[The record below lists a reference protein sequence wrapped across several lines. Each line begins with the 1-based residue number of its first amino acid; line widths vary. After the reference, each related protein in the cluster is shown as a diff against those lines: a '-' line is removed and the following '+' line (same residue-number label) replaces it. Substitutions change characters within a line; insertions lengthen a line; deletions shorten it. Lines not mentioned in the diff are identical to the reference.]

1 MRTLKI
7 FVVALSGLLLAFS
20 VAAET
25 ATLTFVLTGDIYEL
39 DSSKGRGGM
48 AKLSTVVQQQRAKGE
63 HVLFVHA
70 GDTFSP
76 SLLSGFTKGK
86 QMVEIFNAM
95 GLDYMVL
102 GNHEWDFGNEVL
114 HERIWE
120 ANFPIITSNV
130 LDEDGLAIDGTSN
143 TAMVTVG
150 PFRVG
155 ILGIVTPN
163 TKVVSSPGDM
173 EFLPSVETT
182 KKFAKQLR
190 SQGAN
195 LVVALAHLDYLEDLE
210 VLNDSGVDVLLSG
223 HDHYKITWD
232 NKRSVWMESGEDAE
246 NVAVMDITMESY
258 EKGGRQRFRWEAAMR
273 MMDTK
278 GVEGDPAIA
287 KLVKGYED
295 FLSKELDV
303 DIGQTHVDLDSRRK
317 SVREMETVI
326 GNVIADAMRESTGS
340 DVGFTNGGGI
350 RGKKLYDAGAMLTRR
365 DILTE
370 LPFGNVTVKLELSGQ
385 QIREALENG
394 VSQAGSR
401 AGRFPQVSGMAFT
414 WNSKAPAGQRVVSV
428 TVGGKPLDNGR
439 KYTLATNDYMAGGGD
454 GYKVFK
460 QGKVLINTSGGTL
473 MANTVIDHIAAS
485 GGIRA
490 KLEGRI
496 VKQ

>member
-7 FVVALSGLLLAFS
+7 FAAALSGLLLAFS

-163 TKVVSSPGDM
+163 TKVISSPGDM

-190 SQGAN
+190 NQGAN
-195 LVVALAHLDYLEDLE
+195 LVVALAHLDYLEDLD

-246 NVAVMDITMESY
+246 NVAVMDITLESY
-258 EKGGRQRFRWEAAMR
+258 EKRGRQRFRWEAAMR
-273 MMDTK
+273 MIDTK

-303 DIGQTHVDLDSRRK
+303 DIGQTHVELDSRRK
-317 SVREMETVI
+317 SVRSEETVI

-340 DVGFTNGGGI
+340 DVCITSGGGI
-350 RGKKLYDAGAMLTRR
+350 RGNKLYDAGAMLTRR

-394 VSQAGSR
+394 LSQVEES
-401 AGRFPQVSGMAFT
+401 AGRFPASFRDGVHVELQGASGTA
-414 WNSKAPAGQRVVSV
+414 SRQRH
-428 TVGGKPLDNGR
+428 GGR
-439 KYTLATNDYMAGGGD
+439 K
-454 GYKVFK
+454 
-460 QGKVLINTSGGTL
+460 
-473 MANTVIDHIAAS
+473 AARQ
-485 GGIRA
+485 RA
-490 KLEGRI
+490 QVHPRHQRLHGRWW
-496 VKQ
+496 

>member
-1 MRTLKI
+1 
-7 FVVALSGLLLAFS
+7 
-20 VAAET
+20 
-25 ATLTFVLTGDIYEL
+25 
-39 DSSKGRGGM
+39 
-48 AKLSTVVQQQRAKGE
+48 
-63 HVLFVHA
+63 
-70 GDTFSP
+70 
-76 SLLSGFTKGK
+76 
-86 QMVEIFNAM
+86 
-95 GLDYMVL
+95 
-102 GNHEWDFGNEVL
+102 
-114 HERIWE
+114 
-120 ANFPIITSNV
+120 
-130 LDEDGLAIDGTSN
+130 
-143 TAMVTVG
+143 
-150 PFRVG
+150 
-155 ILGIVTPN
+155 
-163 TKVVSSPGDM
+163 M

-190 SQGAN
+190 NQGAN
-195 LVVALAHLDYLEDLE
+195 LVVALAHLDYLEDLD

-232 NKRSVWMESGEDAE
+232 NMNSVWMESGEDAE

-258 EKGGRQRFRWEAAMR
+258 EKRGRQRFRWEAAMR

-278 GVEGDPAIA
+278 GVEDEPANA

-303 DIGQTHVDLDSRRK
+303 EIGQTHVELDSRRK
-317 SVREMETVI
+317 SVRSEETVI
-326 GNVIADAMRESTGS
+326 GNVITDAMRESTGS
-340 DVGFTNGGGI
+340 DVCITSGGGI
-350 RGKKLYDAGAMLTRR
+350 RGNKLYDAGTMLTHR

-370 LPFGNVTVKLELSGQ
+370 LPFGNVTVKLELSAQ

-394 VSQAGSR
+394 LSQVEES

-460 QGKVLINTSGGTL
+460 QGKVLINASGGTL

>member
-1 MRTLKI
+1 
-7 FVVALSGLLLAFS
+7 
-20 VAAET
+20 
-25 ATLTFVLTGDIYEL
+25 
-39 DSSKGRGGM
+39 
-48 AKLSTVVQQQRAKGE
+48 
-63 HVLFVHA
+63 
-70 GDTFSP
+70 
-76 SLLSGFTKGK
+76 
-86 QMVEIFNAM
+86 
-95 GLDYMVL
+95 
-102 GNHEWDFGNEVL
+102 
-114 HERIWE
+114 
-120 ANFPIITSNV
+120 
-130 LDEDGLAIDGTSN
+130 
-143 TAMVTVG
+143 
-150 PFRVG
+150 
-155 ILGIVTPN
+155 
-163 TKVVSSPGDM
+163 
-173 EFLPSVETT
+173 
-182 KKFAKQLR
+182 
-190 SQGAN
+190 
-195 LVVALAHLDYLEDLE
+195 
-210 VLNDSGVDVLLSG
+210 
-223 HDHYKITWD
+223 
-232 NKRSVWMESGEDAE
+232 MESGEDAE
-246 NVAVMDITMESY
+246 NVAVMDITLESY
-258 EKGGRQRFRWEAAMR
+258 EKRGRQRFRWEAAMR

-303 DIGQTHVDLDSRRK
+303 DIGQTHVELDSRRK
-317 SVREMETVI
+317 SVRSEETVI
-326 GNVIADAMRESTGS
+326 GNVITDAMHESTGS
-340 DVGFTNGGGI
+340 DVCITSGGGI
-350 RGKKLYDAGAMLTRR
+350 RGNKLYDAGTMLTRR

-394 VSQAGSR
+394 LSQVEES

-414 WNSKAPAGQRVVSV
+414 WDSKAPAGQRVVSV

>member
-163 TKVVSSPGDM
+163 TKVISSPGDM

-190 SQGAN
+190 NQGAN

-232 NKRSVWMESGEDAE
+232 NMNSVWMESGEDAE

-295 FLSKELDV
+295 FLSK
-303 DIGQTHVDLDSRRK
+303 
-317 SVREMETVI
+317 
-326 GNVIADAMRESTGS
+326 
-340 DVGFTNGGGI
+340 
-350 RGKKLYDAGAMLTRR
+350 GARCGHR
-365 DILTE
+365 
-370 LPFGNVTVKLELSGQ
+370 PNPCG
-385 QIREALENG
+385 A
-394 VSQAGSR
+394 
-401 AGRFPQVSGMAFT
+401 
-414 WNSKAPAGQRVVSV
+414 
-428 TVGGKPLDNGR
+428 
-439 KYTLATNDYMAGGGD
+439 
-454 GYKVFK
+454 
-460 QGKVLINTSGGTL
+460 
-473 MANTVIDHIAAS
+473 
-485 GGIRA
+485 
-490 KLEGRI
+490 
-496 VKQ
+496 

>member
-7 FVVALSGLLLAFS
+7 FAAALSGLLLAFS

-120 ANFPIITSNV
+120 AHFPIITSNV

-163 TKVVSSPGDM
+163 TKVISSPGDM

-182 KKFAKQLR
+182 KKFDKQLR

-303 DIGQTHVDLDSRRK
+303 DIGQTHVELDSRRK
-317 SVREMETVI
+317 SVRSEKTVI
-326 GNVIADAMRESTGS
+326 GNVITDAMRESTGS
-340 DVGFTNGGGI
+340 DVCITSGGGI
-350 RGKKLYDAGAMLTRR
+350 RGNKLYNAGTMLTRR

-385 QIREALENG
+385 QIREALEN
-394 VSQAGSR
+394 
-401 AGRFPQVSGMAFT
+401 
-414 WNSKAPAGQRVVSV
+414 
-428 TVGGKPLDNGR
+428 
-439 KYTLATNDYMAGGGD
+439 
-454 GYKVFK
+454 
-460 QGKVLINTSGGTL
+460 
-473 MANTVIDHIAAS
+473 
-485 GGIRA
+485 
-490 KLEGRI
+490 
-496 VKQ
+496 